1 MCSVVEG
8 EHDDIYNYIYIC
20 NSICINNDVPIM
32 RDARYSSWLQNL
44 LISSLLS
51 PRLSDIQS
59 KHSLV
64 TSLAK
69 SQLFILIITSRVL
82 Q

>member
-8 EHDDIYNYIYIC
+8 ELDYFMQIKANTF
-20 NSICINNDVPIM
+20 SINNNNDVPIM
-32 RDARYSSWLQNL
+32 RGVRYSSRLQNL

-69 SQLFILIITSRVL
+69 SQLFNLIITSRVL